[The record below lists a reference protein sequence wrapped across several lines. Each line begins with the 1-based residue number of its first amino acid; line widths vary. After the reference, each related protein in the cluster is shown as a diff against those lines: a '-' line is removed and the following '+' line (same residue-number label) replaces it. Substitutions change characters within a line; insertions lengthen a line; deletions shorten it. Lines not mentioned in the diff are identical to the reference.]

1 MELKIFVTIELPHVT
16 QKGGISRAGKPYNI
30 REQFGYVDMG
40 KPYPVEVK
48 IPLEQ
53 DAPAYPTGRYMV
65 DPGCIYIDRYG
76 QIALGRIKLIPAP
89 VEKAA

>member
-1 MELKIFVTIELPHVT
+1 MKIEIYVEVKLAHVT
-16 QKGGISRAGKPYNI
+16 QKGGISRDGKRYNI

-53 DAPAYPTGRYMV
+53 DAPAYPPGHYMV

-76 QIALGRIKLIPAP
+76 QIALGRIKLIPSPAD
-89 VEKAA
+89 KAA